1 MRARN
6 AVLAVATLTAT
17 AALWVIRPPLHEL
30 APSAPLTVQQLATD
44 AYLAAWLGLLL
55 VCLSQTSRLLHR
67 RKRPNSVTNREWL
80 PSRRSRPRSAPLAL
94 PQALPWMMFASQ
106 IRPDLAAPFR
116 EPQTVSPAQAHSVN
130 EYAVSDR
137 ATVLLLGPLTITG
150 ARAERHGL
158 RAAALELVAYLALHS
173 HGATRD
179 ELLEALWPDQDP
191 RKTRGRLYQATRDA
205 RRLLGENAITRT
217 KENYQLDRELVTVD
231 VDRLA
236 DALATGA
243 QNGSEEQMQKLE
255 RVLTLVRGEPLAG
268 SDYRWAAPH
277 IRQLRGR
284 LADLFTRVARARL
297 EADKPVGALEAA
309 ERGLQID
316 AFNEELWR
324 LALASEGAAGLRS
337 AVEDRYRQLKEAL
350 DRQLGLSPS
359 SETRAL
365 YRRLLGQA

>member
-1 MRARN
+1 MSARN
-6 AVLAVATLTAT
+6 AVTAVATLTAT
-17 AALWVIRPPLHEL
+17 AALWDIRPPFHQL
-30 APSAPLTVQQLATD
+30 APSASLTVQQLTTD
-44 AYLAAWLGLLL
+44 VYLAAWLGLLL
-55 VCLSQTSRLLHR
+55 VCLSQTRRLLHR
-67 RKRPNSVTNREWL
+67 LTRPNSATNGEWMPL
-80 PSRRSRPRSAPLAL
+80 RRPRPRSAPLAL
-94 PQALPWMMFASQ
+94 PQALPQMMFASQ
-106 IRPDLAAPFR
+106 TRPDLAASFH
-116 EPQTVSPAQAHSVN
+116 EPQTASPTETHTAN
-130 EYAVSDR
+130 DLDVSDR
-137 ATVLLLGPLTITG
+137 ATVLLLGPLTVTG

-158 RAAALELVAYLALHS
+158 RAAALELVAYLALHP

-217 KENYQLDRELVTVD
+217 KENYQLDRQLVTVD
-231 VDRLA
+231 VDQLA
-236 DALATGA
+236 DALATA
-243 QNGSEEQMQKLE
+243 TQNGSEEEIQKIE
-255 RVLTLVRGEPLAG
+255 RASTLVRGEPLAG
-268 SDYRWAAPH
+268 SDYRWAAPYV
-277 IRQLRGR
+277 RQLRGR
-284 LADLFTRVARARL
+284 LAELFTRIARARL

-324 LALASEGAAGLRS
+324 LALASEGAAGLRT

-365 YRRLLGQA
+365 YRRLLAQA